1 MSIVQEGGGFMI
13 RFCCEHCGHKIS
25 VRDEHAGK
33 RGKCPSCAD
42 VVTVPDKSLLIDFN
56 CENCGEKISA
66 VRFRIGKTGK
76 CPKCGLTLVVPGM
89 QGQISAAK
97 RSNAESPEAHA
108 TDSARDLTLLDVP
121 QEYRLQDR
129 PGTPQKTIE
138 QEQEF
143 DEDSAAEESESAV
156 QRELPWFI
164 DIFLYPTSTPGLI
177 HLAIFIGLPLIIRL
191 VMWLLGP
198 FALALMIPSFIINLL
213 IGLYM
218 GWYFAECVRESASGD
233 IRVAEAFVTADLGSM
248 FGQCL
253 YLGACYIIFG
263 FPAFLYSTFTNRT
276 DVIFW
281 ILVAY
286 GVFFFPMGLL
296 AVVMF
301 NSGTAFNP
309 ILLIGSILSTFFQY
323 CGLVLLIC
331 GIVLAVMALTTMG
344 QSENIQQ
351 IEVGTM
357 FLEILFSCILLYTAF
372 VVAHLLGRFYWR
384 YQEKLNW
391 EV

>member
-1 MSIVQEGGGFMI
+1 MSIVREGGGFMI
-13 RFCCEHCGHKIS
+13 RFCCEQCGHKIS

-33 RGKCPSCAD
+33 QGKCPWCAG
-42 VVTVPDKSLLIDFN
+42 VVIVPDKSLFVDFN

-66 VRFRIGKTGK
+66 VRTRIGKTGK

-108 TDSARDLTLLDVP
+108 TDSARDLTLLEIP
-121 QEYRLQDR
+121 QEYRVQDR
-129 PGTPQKTIE
+129 PGTSQGAVEQK
-138 QEQEF
+138 QEF
-143 DEDSAAEESESAV
+143 EEDSAAEESESAA
-156 QRELPWFI
+156 QRKLPWFI
-164 DIFLYPTSTPGLI
+164 DIFLYPTSAPGLT
-177 HLAIFIGLPLIIRL
+177 HLAIFIGIPLIIRF

-198 FALALMIPSFIINLL
+198 FALALVIPSFIINLL
-213 IGLYM
+213 IGCYM
-218 GWYFAECVRESASGD
+218 GWYFAECVRESAAGGV
-233 IRVAEAFVTADLGSM
+233 RAPEAFATADVSSM

-253 YLGACYIIFG
+253 YLGACYIIFAL
-263 FPAFLYSTFTNRT
+263 PAAFYSIFTNRMDAT
-276 DVIFW
+276 FW
-281 ILVAY
+281 ILAAF

-301 NSGTAFNP
+301 NSNTAFNP
-309 ILLIGSILSTFFQY
+309 VLLIGSILSTFFQY
-323 CGLVLLIC
+323 CGLVLLIG
-331 GIVLAVMALTTMG
+331 GIVLAVMALTSMT

-351 IEVGTM
+351 IEGGTM
-357 FLEILFSCILLYTAF
+357 LLEVLFSCILLYVAF